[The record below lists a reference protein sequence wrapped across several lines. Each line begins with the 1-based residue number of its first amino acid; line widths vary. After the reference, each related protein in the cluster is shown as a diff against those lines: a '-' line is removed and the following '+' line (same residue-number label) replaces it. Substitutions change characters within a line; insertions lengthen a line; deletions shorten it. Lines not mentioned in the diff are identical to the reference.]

1 MRVSRMP
8 GNSPKGQARNGPK
21 LSGTRTGGE
30 ASRQRGLALP
40 FFPESRR
47 MPASLAPV
55 LDFFSSERFD
65 LLLVVYLIAIT
76 AEAMSGALAA
86 GRRNMDI
93 FGVAVIAFV
102 TALGGGT
109 IRDVVLGN
117 YPIGWTQHPG
127 YVYLVIL
134 AGLATTLL
142 ARFLHH
148 IKGIFLM
155 LDALGLIA
163 FSLIGCDVALR
174 LDYPAVVVIMAGML
188 TGISGG
194 ILRDI
199 LCNQVPVVFR
209 RELYASVS
217 LFVCALFLA
226 LRAAGV
232 AAALNT
238 LLCFVVGFAFRML
251 ALRFGWKLPT
261 FSYQQRW
268 D

>member
-1 MRVSRMP
+1 MLESLVP
-8 GNSPKGQARNGPK
+8 VFQP
-21 LSGTRTGGE
+21 
-30 ASRQRGLALP
+30 LAT
-40 FFPESRR
+40 SQ
-47 MPASLAPV
+47 
-55 LDFFSSERFD
+55 FD
-65 LLLVVYLIAIT
+65 LLLVVYLIAIA

-117 YPIGWTQHPG
+117 FPIGWTQHPA

-142 ARFLHH
+142 ARFMHH
-148 IKGIFLM
+148 MKALFLM
-155 LDALGLIA
+155 LDALGLVA
-163 FSLIGCDVALR
+163 FSLIGCNVALQ
-174 LDYPAVVVIMAGML
+174 LDYPLVVIVMAGML
-188 TGISGG
+188 TGICGG
-194 ILRDI
+194 ILRDV
-199 LCNQVPVVFR
+199 LCNQVPVVFC

-226 LRAAGV
+226 LKSCGV
-232 AAALNT
+232 DGDLNT
-238 LLCFVVGFAFRML
+238 LSCFILGFTFRML

>member
-1 MRVSRMP
+1 M
-8 GNSPKGQARNGPK
+8 
-21 LSGTRTGGE
+21 LD
-30 ASRQRGLALP
+30 
-40 FFPESRR
+40 
-47 MPASLAPV
+47 SLARVFQP
-55 LDFFSSERFD
+55 LATQSFD
-65 LLLVVYLIAIT
+65 LLLLVYLVAIT

-117 YPIGWTQHPG
+117 FPIGWTQHPE

-142 ARFLHH
+142 ARFMHH
-148 IKGIFLM
+148 MKSLFLM
-155 LDALGLIA
+155 LDAMGLVA
-163 FSLIGCDVALR
+163 FSLIGCTVALQ
-174 LDYPAVVVIMAGML
+174 LDYPVVVVVMAGML
-188 TGISGG
+188 TGICGG
-194 ILRDI
+194 ILRDV
-199 LCNQVPVVFR
+199 LCNQVPVVFC

-226 LRAAGV
+226 LRGAGV
-232 AAALNT
+232 DTDLNMVV
-238 LLCFVVGFAFRML
+238 CFVVGFGFRML
-251 ALRFGWKLPT
+251 ALRFSWRLPT